1 MYRVT
6 YRLTPA
12 YSPHRQHVYEL
23 YVDDSG
29 LRELIDWIDESDDV
43 ELISLR
49 QLHEDNT

>member
-1 MYRVT
+1 MYHVV
-6 YRLTPA
+6 YRMLEA
-12 YSPHRQHVYEL
+12 YSRYPGRVYEK
-23 YVDDSG
+23 YVDISG